1 MADTLA
7 RTGLTPQQWD
17 DEFFMEYVRENR
29 FKRYMGTTENSII
42 QLKEDLTRKPGDK
55 VIFANVRKLSNDGV
69 TGNTVLEGNEEE
81 LDSRSMAVTVN
92 PLRNAVVVTDWDEQK
107 SAIDLM
113 NAGRGALKLW
123 AMEKMRDGIINALK
137 SINGTAYASAAE
149 ATKDAWLV
157 DNADRVLFGALRS
170 NGSSLDH
177 STSLANIDNTN
188 DKLTPAVVSLAKR
201 MAQNASPAIKPVRV
215 NGDEEW
221 YVMYCNSL
229 SFRDFTESAAYQ
241 QARRDALARGEDNP
255 LFTGGSAIWDG
266 VILREIPELGVI
278 SGVGAGAI
286 DVGFNFLCG
295 AQALG
300 VAWAQRTKST
310 TNVRDYGFRHG
321 VGVQEIRGIEK
332 LLFGKGTGDTDDL
345 VQHGV
350 VTVYTSAVADA

>member
-1 MADTLA
+1 
-7 RTGLTPQQWD
+7 
-17 DEFFMEYVRENR
+17 
-29 FKRYMGTTENSII
+29 MGTTENSII

-177 STSLANIDNTN
+177 STSLANIEMCIRDRYHSSSPFTRTGLIAGLAFCAMRLANET
-188 DKLTPAVVSLAKR
+188 TAGVSLSLVLSMLANDVEWSK
-201 MAQNASPAIKPVRV
+201 
-215 NGDEEW
+215 DEPLDLKAP
-221 YVMYCNSL
+221 NNTRSALSL
-229 SFRDFTESAAYQ
+229 SVSYTHLDVYKRQLPYK
-241 QARRDALARGEDNP
+241 
-255 LFTGGSAIWDG
+255 AITD
-266 VILREIPELGVI
+266 L
-278 SGVGAGAI
+278 SGLSV
-286 DVGFNFLCG
+286 
-295 AQALG
+295 
-300 VAWAQRTKST
+300 
-310 TNVRDYGFRHG
+310 
-321 VGVQEIRGIEK
+321 
-332 LLFGKGTGDTDDL
+332 
-345 VQHGV
+345 
-350 VTVYTSAVADA
+350 TSA